1 MKQMNDK
8 VFLDTNIWIYLYSQD
23 IDKKNK
29 AETLISNEFDNIIL
43 STQIL
48 NEIYNVLSKKI
59 KISHPQIKEII
70 METIA
75 NFEVSD
81 IGALDVVKAMDIK
94 DKYNFSYWDSLVI
107 VSALENGCTI
117 LYSEDMQNKQLIE
130 SVLRI
135 ENPFI
140 HNKKC

>member
-1 MKQMNDK
+1 MSDK
-8 VFLDTNIWIYLYSQD
+8 VFIDTNIWIYLYSQD
-23 IDKKNK
+23 SDKKNK

-59 KISHPQIKEII
+59 KINHPQIKEII

-94 DKYNFSYWDSLVI
+94 DKYNFSYWDSLII

-117 LYSEDMQNKQLIE
+117 LYSEDMQNQQMIE
-130 SVLRI
+130 NVLRI